1 MSSCSTTP
9 EPSPQQAIS
18 HFVKVT
24 QSCLTLC
31 DPMHYTVH
39 GILQGRILERLAF
52 LFSRGSSQP
61 RDWTHLNCTW
71 IIYQLRLQGS
81 LKNMECFMNLCVILV
96 QGPWQ
101 TSLYRYNFSICA
113 AKVRANI
120 SLDPTKNPIN
130 CTCIIIFTV
139 GEPKICLR
147 SSKPYIPFHQIRNNC
162 SLWILSKETFIC
174 LHLFRHTVRVKFMCQ
189 LHCELRCPDHRSKIN
204 TRTICKGTPGRD

>member
-174 LHLFRHTVRVKFMCQ
+174 LHLFRHTVKVKFMCQ
-189 LHCELRCPDHRSKIN
+189 LHCELRCPDQVK
-204 TRTICKGTPGRD
+204 D